1 MFFSKMKIKVSGKPG
16 RLKPKG
22 KCLKFSNSMFN
33 TKYVLQSFCSLGK
46 THKIC
51 LFGPLS
57 RPLSVLFYF
66 VPHSQ
71 AGSTPPVI
79 HQKRK
84 MHPSESIVQQVN
96 HQWLPL
102 VGRLKSNKKVNEL
115 AQQFFPR
122 PPIHQK
128 RKIQPC
134 QAADSPLNL
143 KQENGKLKRKKQQM
157 FFPFGK
163 NKIQFLLFTFPNR
176 EAPI

>member
-51 LFGPLS
+51 LFG
-57 RPLSVLFYF
+57 LFSSF
-66 VPHSQ
+66 LFRSSQ
-71 AGSTPPVI
+71 SSWLDPPVI

-84 MHPSESIVQQVN
+84 MHPSKSIVQQVN

-176 EAPI
+176 ETVKKS